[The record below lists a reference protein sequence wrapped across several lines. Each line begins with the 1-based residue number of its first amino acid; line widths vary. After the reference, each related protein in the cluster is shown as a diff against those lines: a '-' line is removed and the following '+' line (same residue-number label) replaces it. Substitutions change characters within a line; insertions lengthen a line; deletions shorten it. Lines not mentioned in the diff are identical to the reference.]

1 MTLYMYILHLVY
13 RSNSIIILGVQ
24 HINYME
30 YFCTY
35 VIRGNVH
42 VVETCVCN
50 EFAVSAVRAYLCSVG
65 RGWVGIVMGS
75 LG

>member
-1 MTLYMYILHLVY
+1 MYMYILHLVCK
-13 RSNSIIILGVQ
+13 SSSIIILEV
-24 HINYME
+24 HRINYME

-42 VVETCVCN
+42 VVKTCVCS
-50 EFAVSAVRAYLCSVG
+50 EFAMSAVRAYLCSVG
-65 RGWVGIVMGS
+65 RGWVGIVMVS

>member
-1 MTLYMYILHLVY
+1 MYMYILHLVCIG
-13 RSNSIIILGVQ
+13 NSIITLEVH
-24 HINYME
+24 HINYMK

-42 VVETCVCN
+42 VVKTCVCS
-50 EFAVSAVRAYLCSVG
+50 EFAMSAVRAYSCSVG
-65 RGWVGIVMGS
+65 RGWVGIVMVS